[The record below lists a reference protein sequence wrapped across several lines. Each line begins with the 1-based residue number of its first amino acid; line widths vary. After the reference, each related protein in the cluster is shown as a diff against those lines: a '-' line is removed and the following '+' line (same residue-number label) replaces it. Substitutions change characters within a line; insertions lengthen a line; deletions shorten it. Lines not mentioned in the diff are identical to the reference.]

1 MKFTIRI
8 DELEILLKAVAS
20 RPRKTDTI
28 TLSAC
33 AARVF
38 VECKDAV
45 GGIEALVFSDGAVTL
60 PARKFR
66 ELVKTYKGRTSL
78 TFEGSAD
85 GLRIENFSMSVLAYD
100 PSPKLQ
106 AAFKV
111 FPARSTTT
119 TQSGPRGTQ

>member
-8 DELEILLKAVAS
+8 DELESLLKAVAS

-45 GGIEALVFSDGAVTL
+45 GGIEALVFSDGAITL

-78 TFEGSAD
+78 TFEGSGD

-100 PSPKLQ
+100 PDPKAP
-106 AAFKV
+106 AAFQV
-111 FPARSTTT
+111 FPARPTN
-119 TQSGPRGTQ
+119 TQGGPSRIE